1 VPHSRP
7 GHHAPVQRRPVGV
20 EAIDDV
26 LDEAVGRRHRPD
38 PVIGRTAGPAGN
50 AQLTAWTGLLLL
62 ALAAVELVTL
72 IDVRGLLSWHV
83 VVGVLL
89 VAVAALKIASAGWR
103 FLRYYGRSRP
113 YRQAGPPPLLLRL
126 LGPLVVLATVAVLG
140 TGLWLIAVG
149 PESGRTTLVTVLGR
163 RIDLLSLHQASFLLF
178 AVVAGLHLL
187 ARFVPAVVLATERG
201 HRDRR
206 LRGRG
211 PRIAVLVVA
220 LVAGALAAALILP
233 AAAPWRDEQHGFPGG
248 PPPGFSHR

>member
-1 VPHSRP
+1 M
-7 GHHAPVQRRPVGV
+7 QLRPVGV
-20 EAIDDV
+20 EAIDEV

-62 ALAAVELVTL
+62 ALAVVELVTL

-89 VAVAALKIASAGWR
+89 VAVAALKIGSAGWR
-103 FLRYYGRSRP
+103 FVRYYGRNRP
-113 YRQAGPPPLLLRL
+113 YRQAGAPPLLLRI

-149 PESGRTTLVTVLGR
+149 PESGHTTLVTVLGQ
-163 RIDLLSLHQASFLLF
+163 RIDLLSLHQTSFIVF
-178 AVVAGLHLL
+178 AVAAGLHLL

-201 HRDRR
+201 HRDDGR

-211 PRIAVLVVA
+211 PRIAVLLAA

-248 PPPGFSHR
+248 PPPGFSHG

>member
-1 VPHSRP
+1 
-7 GHHAPVQRRPVGV
+7 VGV

-26 LDEAVGRRHRPD
+26 LVEAVGRRHRPD
-38 PVIGRTAGPAGN
+38 PVLGRTAGPAGN

-62 ALAAVELVTL
+62 TLAVVELVTL

-89 VAVAALKIASAGWR
+89 AAVAALKIASAGWR
-103 FLRYYGRSRP
+103 FLRYYGHHRP
-113 YRQAGPPPLLLRL
+113 YRQAGPPPLLLRI
-126 LGPLVVLATVAVLG
+126 LGPFVVLGTVAVLT

-149 PESGRTTLVTVLGR
+149 PESGRRSLATLLGQR
-163 RIDLLSLHQASFLLF
+163 VDLLSLHQASFIVF
-178 AVVAGLHLL
+178 AVAAGLHLL

-201 HRDRR
+201 HRDDGR

-211 PRIAVLVVA
+211 PRIAVLVAA

-233 AAAPWRDEQHGFPGG
+233 AAAPWRDEHGGFPGG
-248 PPPGFSHR
+248 PPPGFRHG

>member
-1 VPHSRP
+1 
-7 GHHAPVQRRPVGV
+7 VQLRPVGV

-62 ALAAVELVTL
+62 ALAVVELVTL
-72 IDVRGLLSWHV
+72 IDVRELLSWHV

-89 VAVAALKIASAGWR
+89 VAVATLKIASAGWR
-103 FLRYYGRSRP
+103 FLRYYGRNRP
-113 YRQAGPPPLLLRL
+113 YRRAGPPPLLLRI
-126 LGPLVVLATVAVLG
+126 LGPFVVLATVAVLG

-149 PESGRTTLVTVLGR
+149 PESGHTTLVTVLGQ
-163 RIDLLSLHQASFLLF
+163 RIDLLSLHQASFIVF
-178 AVVAGLHLL
+178 AVAAGLHLL

-201 HRDRR
+201 HRDDGR

-211 PRIAVLVVA
+211 PRIAVLVAA

-233 AAAPWRDEQHGFPGG
+233 AAAPWRNEHRFPGG
-248 PPPGFSHR
+248 PPPGFSHG

>member
-1 VPHSRP
+1 
-7 GHHAPVQRRPVGV
+7 VQLRPVGV

-26 LDEAVGRRHRPD
+26 LDEATGRRHRPD
-38 PVIGRTAGPAGN
+38 PVLGRTSGPAGN
-50 AQLTAWTGLLLL
+50 AQLTAWIGLLLL
-62 ALAAVELVTL
+62 ALAVVELVTL

-89 VAVAALKIASAGWR
+89 GAVAALKIASAGWR
-103 FLRYYGRSRP
+103 FVRYYGRNRP
-113 YRQAGPPPLLLRL
+113 YRQAGPPPLLLRI
-126 LGPLVVLATVAVLG
+126 LGPLVILGTVTVLG

-149 PESGRTTLVTVLGR
+149 PDGGRRTLVTLLGQ
-163 RIDLLSLHQASFLLF
+163 RIDFVSLHQASFVVF
-178 AVVAGLHLL
+178 AVAAGLHLL

-201 HRDRR
+201 HRGDAR

-220 LVAGALAAALILP
+220 LVAGALAAGLILP
-233 AAAPWRDEQHGFPGG
+233 AGAPWQDERRG

>member
-1 VPHSRP
+1 
-7 GHHAPVQRRPVGV
+7 VGV

-26 LDEAVGRRHRPD
+26 LEEAVGRRHRPD
-38 PVIGRTAGPAGN
+38 PVLGRTSGPAGN

-62 ALAAVELVTL
+62 ALAVVELVTL

-103 FLRYYGRSRP
+103 FLRYYGRNRP
-113 YRQAGPPPLLLRL
+113 YRQAGPPPLLLRI
-126 LGPLVVLATVAVLG
+126 LGPLVVLGTVAVLG

-149 PESGRTTLVTVLGR
+149 PDGGRRTLTTLLGQ
-163 RIDLLSLHQASFLLF
+163 RIDLLSLHQASFIVF
-178 AVVAGLHLL
+178 AVAAGLHLL

-201 HRDRR
+201 HRDDGR

-211 PRIAVLVVA
+211 PRIAVLVVT
-220 LVAGALAAALILP
+220 LVAGGLAAALILP
-233 AAAPWRDEQHGFPGG
+233 AASDWRNEEHG
-248 PPPGFSHR
+248 PPPGGFSAPR

>member
-1 VPHSRP
+1 
-7 GHHAPVQRRPVGV
+7 VQLRSVGV
-20 EAIDDV
+20 EVIDDV

-38 PVIGRTAGPAGN
+38 PVIGRTSGPAGN

-62 ALAAVELVTL
+62 ALAVVELVTL

-103 FLRYYGRSRP
+103 FLRYYGRNRP
-113 YRQAGPPPLLLRL
+113 YRQAGPPPMLLRI
-126 LGPLVVLATVAVLG
+126 LGPFVVLGTVAVLG

-149 PESGRTTLVTVLGR
+149 PESGRTTLVTLLGQR
-163 RIDLLSLHQASFLLF
+163 VDLLSLHQLSFIVF
-178 AVVAGLHLL
+178 AVAAGLHLL

-201 HRDRR
+201 HRDDGR

-211 PRIAVLVVA
+211 PRIAVLVAA

-233 AAAPWRDEQHGFPGG
+233 AAAPWRDEQRGFPGGG
-248 PPPGFSHR
+248 PPPGFSHG

>member
-1 VPHSRP
+1 M
-7 GHHAPVQRRPVGV
+7 QLRPVGV
-20 EAIDDV
+20 EAIDEV

-62 ALAAVELVTL
+62 ALAVVELVTL

-89 VAVAALKIASAGWR
+89 VAVAALKIGSAGWR
-103 FLRYYGRSRP
+103 FVRYYGRNRP
-113 YRQAGPPPLLLRL
+113 YRQAGAPPLLLRI

-149 PESGRTTLVTVLGR
+149 PESGHTTLVTVLGQ
-163 RIDLLSLHQASFLLF
+163 RIDLLSLHQTSFIVF
-178 AVVAGLHLL
+178 AVAAGLHLL

-201 HRDRR
+201 HRDDGR

-211 PRIAVLVVA
+211 PRIAVLLAA

-233 AAAPWRDEQHGFPGG
+233 AAAPWRNEQHGFPGG
-248 PPPGFSHR
+248 PPPGFSHG

>member
-1 VPHSRP
+1 M
-7 GHHAPVQRRPVGV
+7 GV

-26 LDEAVGRRHRPD
+26 LDEAIGRRHRPD

-89 VAVAALKIASAGWR
+89 VAVAVLKIASTGWR
-103 FLRYYGRSRP
+103 FLRYYGRNRP
-113 YRQAGPPPLLLRL
+113 YRQAGPPPLLLRI

-149 PESGRTTLVTVLGR
+149 PESGRTTLVTLLGR
-163 RIDLLSLHQASFLLF
+163 PIDLLSLHQASFLVF
-178 AVVAGLHLL
+178 AVAVGLHLL

-201 HRDRR
+201 HRDDGR

-211 PRIAVLVVA
+211 PRIAVLVAA
-220 LVAGALAAALILP
+220 LVAGALAAVLILP

-248 PPPGFSHR
+248 APPGFSHG